1 MNRRLLAALALVAL
15 IGISGCTT
23 LLGSDAGDPEALSA
37 DAEYEYDTDRD
48 AFITVNRENYTA
60 VYNVSAKVTGDN
72 GTMAF
77 YRTNALTLENPLEV
91 EALQFRYANGT
102 IVRYVDGEAVLIR
115 EDGTQEPTDAL
126 SVDTTRQRTIVAL
139 PATEGQVAFTTPKSG
154 KEIAVYTPVHGSY
167 EVALPPGRDA
177 SVPILSRTR
186 PSNDDRV
193 VVDDR
198 VHLQWDNVE
207 TSVLSIRWY
216 LDRDLW
222 LFGGLA
228 VVGALL
234 GVVGIVYYYRS
245 IRMAEKRRDEAGL
258 DVDTG
263 DDGREGP
270 PPGMR

>member
-1 MNRRLLAALALVAL
+1 MNRRLLAALALIVLVGTA
-15 IGISGCTT
+15 GCTT
-23 LLGSDAGDPEALSA
+23 ILGGDADDPEALSA
-37 DAEYEYDTDRD
+37 DAEYDYDTDRD

-72 GTMAF
+72 GTIEL
-77 YRTNALTLENPLEV
+77 YRTNALTVENPLEI

-102 IVRYVDGEAVLIR
+102 LVRYVDGEAVLLR
-115 EDGTQEPTDAL
+115 EDGSREPTDAL
-126 SVDTTRQRTIVAL
+126 AVDTTRQRTVVEL
-139 PATEGQVAFTTPKSG
+139 PAEEGQIAFTTPKSG
-154 KEIAVYTPVHGSY
+154 KEIAVHTPVHGSY

-186 PSNDDRV
+186 PSHDDRAV
-193 VVDDR
+193 VGDR
-198 VHLQWDNVE
+198 VRLRWDDVE
-207 TSVLSIRWY
+207 TSVLSVRWY

-228 VVGALL
+228 VVAALL
-234 GVVGIVYYYRS
+234 GVVGIAYYYRS
-245 IRMAEKRRDEAGL
+245 IRRAERRRNEAGL

-263 DDGREGP
+263 DDDREGP

>member
-15 IGISGCTT
+15 LGLSGCTT
-23 LLGSDAGDPEALSA
+23 ILGSDVGDPEALSA
-37 DAEYEYDTDRD
+37 DAEYQYETDRD

-72 GTMAF
+72 GTIAF
-77 YRTNALTLENPLEV
+77 YRTNALTIENPLEV
-91 EALQFRYANGT
+91 EALQFRYTNGT
-102 IVRYVDGEAVLIR
+102 IVRYVDGEAVMIR

-126 SVDTTRQRTIVAL
+126 SVDTTRERTIVAL
-139 PATEGQVAFTTPKSG
+139 PAEEGQIAFTTPKSG

-228 VVGALL
+228 VVGAIL

-263 DDGREGP
+263 DDDREGP